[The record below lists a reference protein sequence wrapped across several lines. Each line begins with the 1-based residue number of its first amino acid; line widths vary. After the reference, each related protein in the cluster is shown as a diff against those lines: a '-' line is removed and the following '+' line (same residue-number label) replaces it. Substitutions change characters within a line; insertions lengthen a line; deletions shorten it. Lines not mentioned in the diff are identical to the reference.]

1 MRARLSPFLLLAVV
15 AGCAQFPEL
24 DRTQTP
30 GVENAPYPALLPLD
44 TLLEGPV
51 PQEDMST
58 VARVEGRAEALQ
70 ARAAGLQRVQAGG
83 QADLSS
89 RLARLRQRA
98 EALRRAE

>member
-1 MRARLSPFLLLAVV
+1 MRARPSPFLLLAVV

-30 GVENAPYPALLPLD
+30 GVENAPYPTLVPLG

-51 PQEDMST
+51 PQEDMSA
-58 VARVEGRAEALQ
+58 VARVEGRADALQ
-70 ARAAGLQRVQAGG
+70 SRAARLQRVQAGG
-83 QADLSS
+83 QAGLPA

-98 EALRRAE
+98 EALRQAE